1 MSRCFGGME
10 MEFQIRQGQIMD
22 AKAIYALNVKEMG
35 YDYPIEKTEEK
46 ARGLLESGKDKI
58 FVAVAGAPSL
68 DTSTPAA
75 TMRYMPRI

>member
-35 YDYPIEKTEEK
+35 YDYPIEKTEE
-46 ARGLLESGKDKI
+46 S
-58 FVAVAGAPSL
+58 
-68 DTSTPAA
+68 
-75 TMRYMPRI
+75 